1 MYAVMPG
8 MPTHSLIP
16 RLGPEAGHSE
26 KERQDWEE
34 ASGKSLSIGAA
45 VWFLGVSRLYLPTM

>member
-1 MYAVMPG
+1 MPG

-26 KERQDWEE
+26 E
-34 ASGKSLSIGAA
+34 AATGLGGSFRKGRHGWVAGSG
-45 VWFLGVSRLYLPTM
+45 SRPYPQGQQCDA